1 MKQSTGFTL
10 VELMVTVA
18 VIAILASIA
27 YPSYTSQVAKSRRA
41 DAQQFMMQMDTRQKQ
56 ILIEQRAYATTPDA
70 LNVSSEGFT
79 CNSSRCAN
87 SFYNITFNPAVD
99 NTATPPSYNPLR
111 HSSGCAGQRWR
122 ADADQHGN
130 ETKANR
136 NNQLRRRN
144 RWHLVNHGPKKLRLH
159 PY

>member
-99 NTATPPSYNPLR
+99 NTATPPSYSLCAIPQGAQASDGVLTLTSTGTKQR
-111 HSSGCAGQRWR
+111 LTGTTSCAGGTAGTW
-122 ADADQHGN
+122 
-130 ETKANR
+130 
-136 NNQLRRRN
+136 
-144 RWHLVNHGPKKLRLH
+144 
-159 PY
+159 